1 MFIPKC
7 EVCYVRIGIEM
18 EPIHHDDDEE
28 FLHSIIREDTQH
40 EGPFEGDAPEYD
52 GSKYLNDTGDD
63 NADQQEEMTMEDIG
77 AKVYGIR
84 AYIYIN
90 MI

>member
-1 MFIPKC
+1 MVFIPKC

-18 EPIHHDDDEE
+18 ERIRHDDDEE

-52 GSKYLNDTGDD
+52 GSEYLNDTGDGKEEE
-63 NADQQEEMTMEDIG
+63 AIEEMAVEDVG
-77 AKVYGIR
+77 AEVYW
-84 AYIYIN
+84 IN
-90 MI
+90 A

>member
-1 MFIPKC
+1 MGPS
-7 EVCYVRIGIEM
+7 
-18 EPIHHDDDEE
+18 HDDDNE

-52 GSKYLNDTGDD
+52 GSEYLNDTGDD

-77 AKVYGIR
+77 AEVYGIR
-84 AYIYIN
+84 AYIYIYIHDLN
-90 MI
+90 SLCMYSMY

>member
-1 MFIPKC
+1 
-7 EVCYVRIGIEM
+7 M
-18 EPIHHDDDEE
+18 EPIRHDDDEE

-52 GSKYLNDTGDD
+52 GSEYLNDTGDD

-77 AKVYGIR
+77 AEVYEIR
-84 AYIYIN
+84 AHMSKHDIN
-90 MI
+90 FLCM